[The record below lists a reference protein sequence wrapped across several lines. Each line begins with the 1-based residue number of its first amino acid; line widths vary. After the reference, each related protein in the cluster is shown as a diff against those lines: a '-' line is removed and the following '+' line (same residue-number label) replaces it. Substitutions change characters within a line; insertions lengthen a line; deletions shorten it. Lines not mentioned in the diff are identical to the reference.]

1 MDDEIQRELP
11 QLAPRLWRFALRLT
25 QHQADAEDLLQRSYL
40 RALERRTQWQAGTS
54 LISWV
59 FAIMHSIWMNELRSA
74 QRRREGNLL
83 GYAEDEALSTAV
95 NHAPSADPELS
106 LMCTQVLESVTRLPE
121 AQRVVLVL
129 IAIEGLSYREAADVL
144 DLPIGTVMSR
154 LARARLAIG
163 QKFLMSPEA
172 KSNPMGVKQ

>member
-11 QLAPRLWRFALRLT
+11 HLAPRLWRFALRLT

-40 RALERRTQWQAGTS
+40 RALERRTQWQTGTS

-74 QRRREGNLL
+74 QRRREGNLI
-83 GYAEDEALSTAV
+83 GYSEDEDPSTAV

-106 LMCTQVLESVTRLPE
+106 LMCTQVLESVTKLPE
-121 AQRVVLVL
+121 AQRVVIVLV
-129 IAIEGLSYREAADVL
+129 AIEGLSYREAADVL

-172 KSNPMGVKQ
+172 KSYPIGVKQ